1 METFSRRLLVGIT
14 WLLAASCS
22 HAPKSDTNVDSSA
35 SAASVQTTSGPIAGY
50 TDGDVAVF
58 KGIPYARCER
68 FMPPTEVAPWE
79 QARSCRAYGPV
90 AMQAPRTGW
99 WFDPMA
105 FWFDWDDGFQAEN
118 CLNLN
123 IWTSVRKSTRPR
135 PVMVWLHG
143 GGFAAGSSHEL
154 PSYDGRAL
162 AATGEVVVVSVNHR
176 LNVLGF
182 LDLSSCGERYAQSGN
197 VGMLDIAAALRWVHD
212 NIGKFG
218 GDPENV
224 TLFGQSGGGGKV
236 TTLMA
241 MPAAEG
247 LYHKAIVQSGS
258 MNKVMTRKYSSRIGE
273 RTLRELGLKPSEVE
287 KLAAVPYAELLAA
300 GERAVAAV
308 KAEAEQAGEAD
319 SFLFGWMPTVDGEV
333 LPTHPFASE
342 APAIS
347 AGIPMLIGTTVHE
360 FLGESL
366 LNPALQQISLDDAR
380 ARLSE
385 TYGDRTDTYIETFAR
400 AYPDF
405 KPRDLFDTDLRFR
418 PQAVAQAAA
427 KVRQGAAPVY
437 MYLFTWESP
446 AVDGMFRSF
455 HCVDLPFV
463 FDNVDLCRPMT
474 GGTEA
479 ARALA
484 HKMSRAWIAFAR
496 DGKPAAAGLPEW
508 PAYDETAKATM
519 QFDDECRIL
528 YGHDADWL
536 KTASV
541 IPVKNL

>member
-1 METFSRRLLVGIT
+1 MGTFPNRFFVGLFLFVVT
-14 WLLAASCS
+14 ACGHASES
-22 HAPKSDTNVDSSA
+22 APAVDSSA
-35 SAASVQTTSGPIAGY
+35 SAACVQTTSGPIAGY
-50 TDGDVAVF
+50 TDGDVAVY
-58 KGIPYARCER
+58 KGIPYAVCER
-68 FMPPTEVAPWE
+68 FMPPTGVVPWK
-79 QARSCRAYGPV
+79 QPRSCRAYGPV

-105 FWFDWDDGFQAEN
+105 FWFDWDDGFQSEN

-123 IWTSVRKSTRPR
+123 VWTSTRANGRPR

-162 AATGEVVVVSVNHR
+162 AATGDVVVVSVNHR

-182 LDLSSCGERYAQSGN
+182 LDLSSCGVQYAQSGN
-197 VGMLDIAAALRWVHD
+197 VGMLDIVAALQWVHD
-212 NIGKFG
+212 NINRFD

-224 TLFGQSGGGGKV
+224 TVFGQSGGGGKV
-236 TTLMA
+236 TALMA

-247 LYHKAIVQSGS
+247 LFHKAIVQSGS
-258 MNKVMTRKYSSRIGE
+258 MNKVMTRRYSSRIGE
-273 RTLRELGLKPSEVE
+273 RTLRELGLKSSEVE
-287 KLAAVPYAELLAA
+287 KLTAVPYAELLAA

-319 SFLFGWMPTVDGEV
+319 SFLFGWMPTVDGDV
-333 LPTHPFASE
+333 LPAHPFDPEAS
-342 APAIS
+342 AIS
-347 AGIPMLIGTTVHE
+347 AKIPMIIGTTVHE

-366 LNPALQQISLDDAR
+366 LNPALQHISLDDAR
-380 ARLSE
+380 ARLSK
-385 TYGDRTDTYIETFAR
+385 TYGDRTDTYIKTFAE

-427 KVRQGAAPVY
+427 KARQGEAPVY

-474 GGTEA
+474 GGTDA

-484 HKMSRAWIAFAR
+484 RKMSCAWIAFAR
-496 DGKPAAAGLPEW
+496 NGKPAAAGLPEW
-508 PAYDETAKATM
+508 PAYDEAAKATM

-536 KTASV
+536 RVATERNSR
-541 IPVKNL
+541 

>member
-1 METFSRRLLVGIT
+1 MKTFSRRLLGVSL
-14 WLLAASCS
+14 LLATACGNE
-22 HAPKSDTNVDSSA
+22 PKSTPAVDSSS
-35 SAASVQTTSGPIAGY
+35 SAAQAQTTCGTVVGY
-50 TDGDVAVF
+50 TDGDVAVY
-58 KGIPYARCER
+58 KGIPYATCER
-68 FMPPTEVAPWE
+68 FMPPVAVEPWDTP
-79 QARSCRAYGPV
+79 RSCRAYGPV

-99 WFDPMA
+99 WFDQMA
-105 FWFDWDDGFQAEN
+105 FWFDWDDGFSAEN

-123 IWTSVRKSTRPR
+123 VWTSTRKSSGLR

-154 PSYDGRAL
+154 PSYDGLSL
-162 AATGEVVVVSVNHR
+162 ASTGDVVVVSVNHR

-182 LDLSSCGERYAQSGN
+182 LDLSSCDERYACSGN
-197 VGMLDIAAALRWVHD
+197 VGMLDIVAALQWVHD
-212 NIGKFG
+212 NIEEFG
-218 GDPENV
+218 GDPSNV
-224 TLFGQSGGGGKV
+224 TVFGQSGGGGKV

-247 LYHKAIVQSGS
+247 LFHKAIVQSGS
-258 MNKVMTRKYSSRIGE
+258 MNKMMERKYSSRIGE
-273 RTLRELGLKPSEVE
+273 LTMAQLGLKTSEVD
-287 KLAAVPYAELLAA
+287 KLKSVPYPELLAA

-319 SFLFGWMPTVDGEV
+319 SFLFGWTPTVDGEV
-333 LPTHPFASE
+333 LPAHPFADE

-347 AGIPMLIGTTVHE
+347 ANIPMMIGTTVHE
-360 FLGESL
+360 FLGESM
-366 LNPALQQISLDDAR
+366 LNPALQNISLDDAR
-380 ARLSE
+380 VRLSK
-385 TYGDRTDTYIETFAR
+385 TYGDSADTYIKTFAQ

-437 MYLFTWESP
+437 MYLFAWESP
-446 AVDGMFRSF
+446 AIDGMFRSF

-474 GGTEA
+474 GGTDS

-484 HKMSRAWIAFAR
+484 AKMSRAWIAFAR
-496 DGKPAAAGLPEW
+496 DGKPSADGLPEW
-508 PAYDETAKATM
+508 PAYDNDKRATM
-519 QFDDECRIL
+519 QFGDECRIL
-528 YGHDADWL
+528 CGHDAEWL
-536 KTASV
+536 RVATGQ
-541 IPVKNL
+541 NNR

>member
-1 METFSRRLLVGIT
+1 METFSHRLLVGIS
-14 WLLAASCS
+14 LLFVTSCGP
-22 HAPKSDTNVDSSA
+22 APKTAPAVDSSA
-35 SAASVQTTSGPIAGY
+35 SAACVQTTSGPIAGY

-58 KGIPYARCER
+58 KGIPYAACER
-68 FMPPTEVAPWE
+68 FMPPTEATPWV
-79 QARSCRAYGPV
+79 QPRSCRAYGPV

-105 FWFDWDDGFQAEN
+105 FWFDWNDGFQAEN

-123 IWTSVRKSTRPR
+123 VWTSTRRSAKPR

-162 AATGEVVVVSVNHR
+162 AATGDVVVVSVNHR

-182 LDLSSCGERYAQSGN
+182 LDLSSCGER
-197 VGMLDIAAALRWVHD
+197 
-212 NIGKFG
+212 
-218 GDPENV
+218 
-224 TLFGQSGGGGKV
+224 
-236 TTLMA
+236 
-241 MPAAEG
+241 
-247 LYHKAIVQSGS
+247 
-258 MNKVMTRKYSSRIGE
+258 
-273 RTLRELGLKPSEVE
+273 TLRELGLKPSEAE
-287 KLAAVPYAELLAA
+287 KLTTVPYAELLAA

-319 SFLFGWMPTVDGEV
+319 SFLFGWMPTVDGYV
-333 LPTHPFASE
+333 LPAHPFGPE
-342 APAIS
+342 APTIS
-347 AGIPMLIGTTVHE
+347 VGIPMVIGTTVHE

-366 LNPALQQISLDDAR
+366 LNPALQHITLEEAR

-385 TYGDRTDTYIETFAR
+385 TYGDRTDTYIKTFAE
-400 AYPDF
+400 AYPGF

-446 AVDGMFRSF
+446 AIDGMFRSF
-455 HCVDLPFV
+455 HCMDIPFV
-463 FDNVDLCRPMT
+463 FDNVDRCRPMT

-484 HKMSRAWIAFAR
+484 AKMSRAWIAFAR
-496 DGKPAAAGLPEW
+496 DGKPSAAGLPEW
-508 PAYDETAKATM
+508 PAYDNDKKATM
-519 QFDDECRIL
+519 QFGDECRIL
-528 YGHDADWL
+528 CGHDAAWL
-536 KTASV
+536 EAASAV
-541 IPVKNL
+541 PVKNL